1 MLLRVYMGPANST
14 TAGPIANFNISIL
27 QFRPK
32 KVFFSDRAIR
42 LNCASMTGRQTHRQE
57 YRAIRLNCASMTG
70 RQTHRQER
78 SAIRLNPT
86 SMTGVQRHRHKRTFD
101 GRALG
106 NKASGTQSRTVKS
119 EHAEKVSVNCAFEP
133 TR

>member
-78 SAIRLNPT
+78 
-86 SMTGVQRHRHKRTFD
+86 
-101 GRALG
+101 RASYL
-106 NKASGTQSRTVKS
+106 
-119 EHAEKVSVNCAFEP
+119 NCAPAIGGQTHRQKPIFDEWISAVLSV
-133 TR
+133 